1 MVANNIK
8 CCFLTLFMATT
19 GLPAVA
25 QTPDDNKGFAVIEL
39 FTSEGCG
46 SSPEAEQ
53 LLPKLET
60 EYGDRL
66 YTLQYHVDY
75 HDKEGWKDEFSNP
88 EFTAR
93 QEKYGALL
101 NVKPIYTPQ
110 AVVNGTVNVLGF
122 EKKDLSNLVE
132 KELRKAKNEPI
143 TLSAK
148 REGGDIVVKYETD
161 LESNEVLNIALV
173 QLYAANDVTTGANA
187 GKKLEHTN
195 VVRDL
200 RVVNT
205 SRGEGRF
212 PLPKAVDLT
221 NYHIVA
227 YKQNND
233 IMAINGV
240 AEVPIK

>member
-1 MVANNIK
+1 MVFDNIK
-8 CCFLTLFMATT
+8 GIGLTLLLAT
-19 GLPAVA
+19 ANISVNA
-25 QTPDDNKGFAVIEL
+25 QSPEPNKGFAVVEL

-46 SSPEAEQ
+46 SSPAAEE

-75 HDKEGWKDEFSNP
+75 HDQEGWKDEFSQS

-93 QEKYGALL
+93 QERYGKHFG
-101 NVKPIYTPQ
+101 VKPIYTPQ

-122 EKKDLSNLVE
+122 EQKDLSNLVE
-132 KELRKAKNEPI
+132 KQLRKAENEPVTI
-143 TLSAK
+143 SAK
-148 REGGDIVVKYETD
+148 KEGGDIAVTYETTLAPD
-161 LESNEVLNIALV
+161 QVLNIALV
-173 QLYAANDVTTGANA
+173 QLYGMNEVSGGPNA

-195 VVRDL
+195 IVREL

-205 SRGEGRF
+205 SMGMGKL
-212 PLPKAVDLT
+212 PLPKDVDLT

-227 YKQNND
+227 YKQNKNTME
-233 IMAINGV
+233 ITGV
-240 AEVPIK
+240 TEVPIK

>member
-1 MVANNIK
+1 MVFDKIK
-8 CCFLTLFMATT
+8 GICLALLATT
-19 GLPAVA
+19 HISANA
-25 QTPDDNKGFAVIEL
+25 QSPEPGKGFAVVEL

-46 SSPEAEQ
+46 SSPDAEQ

-101 NVKPIYTPQ
+101 GVKPIYTPQ

-132 KELRKAKNEPI
+132 KELRKAKNEPV

-148 REGGDIVVKYETD
+148 KDGANIIVNYETG
-161 LESNEVLNIALV
+161 LGNNEVLNIALV
-173 QLYAANDVTTGANA
+173 QLYAANDVTAGANA

-195 VVRDL
+195 VVREL

-205 SRGEGRF
+205 ARGEGRF
-212 PLPKAVDLT
+212 ALPKDVDLT

-227 YKQNND
+227 YKQNKNTME
-233 IMAINGV
+233 ITGV
-240 AEVPIK
+240 TEVPIK

>member
-1 MVANNIK
+1 MVSDIIK
-8 CCFLTLFMATT
+8 GIGLTLLIVSANIS
-19 GLPAVA
+19 VYA
-25 QTPDDNKGFAVIEL
+25 QSPEPDKGFAVVEL

-46 SSPEAEQ
+46 SSPDAEQ

-88 EFTAR
+88 EFTTR

-101 NVKPIYTPQ
+101 GVKPIYTPQ
-110 AVVNGTVNVLGF
+110 AVVNGTVNVMGF
-122 EKKDLSNLVE
+122 DKKDLSNLIE

-148 REGGDIVVKYETD
+148 KEEGNIVVNYETD
-161 LESNEVLNIALV
+161 LDKDEVLNIALV

-187 GKKLEHTN
+187 GKKLEHSN
-195 VVRDL
+195 IVREL

-205 SRGEGRF
+205 ARGEGSF
-212 PLPKAVDLT
+212 PLPQDVDLT

-227 YKQNND
+227 YKQNRHN
-233 IMAINGV
+233 MAITGV
-240 AEVPIK
+240 VEVPIK

>member
-1 MVANNIK
+1 MVLNNIK
-8 CCFLTLFMATT
+8 YGFITLFIAASA
-19 GLPAVA
+19 LSADA
-25 QTPDDNKGFAVIEL
+25 QTANENEGFAVVEL

-46 SSPEAEQ
+46 SSPEAEK

-101 NVKPIYTPQ
+101 GVKPIYTPQ

-122 EKKDLSNLVE
+122 DKKDLSNLVE

-148 REGGDIVVKYETD
+148 RDGGDIVVNYETN

-187 GKKLEHTN
+187 GKKLEHSN
-195 VVRDL
+195 IVREL

-205 SRGEGRF
+205 ARGEGRF
-212 PLPKAVDLT
+212 PLPQDVDLT

-227 YKQNND
+227 YKQNKD
-233 IMAINGV
+233 IMAITGV
-240 AEVPIK
+240 VEVPIK

>member
-1 MVANNIK
+1 MAFDIIK
-8 CCFLTLFMATT
+8 GIGLTLLLVSANIS
-19 GLPAVA
+19 VYA
-25 QTPDDNKGFAVIEL
+25 QSPEPDKGFAVVEL

-46 SSPEAEQ
+46 SSPDAEQ

-93 QEKYGALL
+93 QEQYGALL
-101 NVKPIYTPQ
+101 GVKPIYTPQ
-110 AVVNGTVNVLGF
+110 VVVNGTVNVMGF
-122 EKKDLSNLVE
+122 DKKDLSNLVE
-132 KELRKAKNEPI
+132 RELRKAKNEPI

-148 REGGDIVVKYETD
+148 KDGGNIVVSYETD
-161 LESNEVLNIALV
+161 LKSNEVLNIALV
-173 QLYAANDVTTGANA
+173 QLYAANDVTSGANA
-187 GKKLEHTN
+187 GKKLEHSN
-195 VVRDL
+195 IVREL

-205 SRGEGRF
+205 ARGEGRF
-212 PLPKAVDLT
+212 LLPKDVDLT

-227 YKQNND
+227 YKQNKD
-233 IMAINGV
+233 IKAITGV

>member
-1 MVANNIK
+1 MVLNNIK
-8 CCFLTLFMATT
+8 YGFITLFIAASA
-19 GLPAVA
+19 LSADA
-25 QTPDDNKGFAVIEL
+25 QTANENEGFAVVEL

-46 SSPEAEQ
+46 SSPEAEK

-101 NVKPIYTPQ
+101 GVKPIYTPQ

-122 EKKDLSNLVE
+122 EQKDLSNLIE
-132 KELRKAKNEPI
+132 KELRKAENEPI

-148 REGGDIVVKYETD
+148 REGGDIVVKYETS

-173 QLYAANDVTTGANA
+173 QLYAANEVTTGANA

-195 VVRDL
+195 VVREL

-205 SRGEGRF
+205 ARGEGRF
-212 PLPKAVDLT
+212 ALPKAVDLT

-227 YKQNND
+227 YKQNDD
-233 IMAINGV
+233 IMAISGV

>member
-1 MVANNIK
+1 MAFDTIK
-8 CCFLTLFMATT
+8 GIGLTLLIVSANIS
-19 GLPAVA
+19 VYA
-25 QTPDDNKGFAVIEL
+25 QSPEPDKGFAVVEL

-46 SSPEAEQ
+46 SSPDAEQ

-75 HDKEGWKDEFSNP
+75 HDKEGWKDEFSNS

-101 NVKPIYTPQ
+101 GVKPIYTPQ

-122 EKKDLSNLVE
+122 EKKDLSNLIE

-143 TLSAK
+143 TLSAQK
-148 REGGDIVVKYETD
+148 EEGNIVVNYETNLD
-161 LESNEVLNIALV
+161 NNELLNIALV

-187 GKKLEHTN
+187 GKKLEHSN
-195 VVRDL
+195 IVREL

-205 SRGEGRF
+205 ARGEGRF
-212 PLPKAVDLT
+212 ALPKDVDLT

-227 YKQNND
+227 YKQNKNS
-233 IMAINGV
+233 MAITGV
-240 AEVPIK
+240 VEVPIK